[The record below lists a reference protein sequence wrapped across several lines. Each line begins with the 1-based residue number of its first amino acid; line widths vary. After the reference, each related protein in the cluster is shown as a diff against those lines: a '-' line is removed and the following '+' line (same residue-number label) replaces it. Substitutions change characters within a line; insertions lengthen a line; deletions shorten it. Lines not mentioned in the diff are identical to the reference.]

1 MVPIDMRSATTQA
14 SLFDDEGGPT
24 GITAA
29 LVVSRNAAPLTKE
42 QKQFNKLI
50 ARIDAT
56 RRELA
61 QWQAYLPA
69 YQQRVAAEIV
79 PLNALL
85 REKRIALVMLL
96 DQAMDG
102 KVLTK
107 GQKVKVADLLVG
119 QLSDLLAEVQEAE
132 LVRLY
137 DKYSAVSFED
147 EQQDNLEFM
156 RAFASDAFGV
166 ELGADTAAST
176 PEELARLIGE
186 KMHAGVAGAAPQ
198 PEGRH
203 KRKKSAKAEAQQ
215 MQREQAAAGASK
227 AVREV
232 YRKLASQLHPDR
244 EPDLE
249 QRARKTGLMQEVN
262 QAYAASDLLA
272 LLELQLR
279 VEQIDPAALANMA
292 QERLAHYNLVLR
304 EQSQRL
310 EEELFELMA
319 PFEIGMGNRLPRKPT
334 PDAIDRLMDVDIR
347 HLQTTLRG
355 LKADLLSFQ
364 DINQLKSSLK
374 HYRVSQP
381 DDDETDFLDSLILDP
396 FPTRRRR

>member
-1 MVPIDMRSATTQA
+1 M
-14 SLFDDEGGPT
+14 
-24 GITAA
+24 
-29 LVVSRNAAPLTKE
+29 
-42 QKQFNKLI
+42 
-50 ARIDAT
+50 
-56 RRELA
+56 
-61 QWQAYLPA
+61 
-69 YQQRVAAEIV
+69 